1 MSARVVDPAPAP
13 FVVGMNRSGT
23 TLLRMMLDA
32 HPQLVIPPET
42 HFVPDLIKAT
52 KKRGAKP
59 ADALAAMKSH
69 REWEDFSF
77 SDSDA
82 LAWLE
87 AIPRLEPGPALRAF
101 YEAYAARAGKPR
113 WGEKTPRYVLKM
125 PQIQAALPEAR
136 FVHVI
141 RDGRDVALSVLDR
154 TVKDLD
160 AAEVARRWQ
169 RKIER
174 ARADA
179 PALEGY
185 LEVRYEA
192 LVADPRPVLQEIC
205 EFIELDF
212 DETMLDYHERSG
224 ERLEEMRRELPGEG
238 SSAELSVER
247 RMETHRRTTAPPD
260 ASRATRWRQEMSADD
275 RSSFERVAGGTL
287 ASLGYPLPETPS
299 VAFLVCVEEGQLEQ
313 QGVLFARSLRRF
325 GGRFAG
331 CAIHAYAPREGRN
344 PSAETTAALE
354 AEGVTVHTE
363 VLNAEHD
370 FYPFANK
377 IYAAAAA
384 ERDLAEDVIVFSDSD
399 TVFTS
404 PPDALELAE
413 GIDVAVAPA
422 FHVNKAST
430 GPGHRMEGYWDR
442 VWELAGVQGEPPYVE
457 TSEREKR
464 IRCYFNAGILAA
476 RRSSGYC
483 AEWLELWQR
492 LLAEEHFPDDKMMV
506 TDQVAIS
513 AAVARRPDRFVSLE
527 RTYNYNLHRR
537 PFYSGGMDAVDL
549 PDLVHVHYHQWFNRR
564 NVLRDLQ
571 PPLDPDTEQYRWL
584 DGELPLEPAI
594 KAPLPIPGRRRS
606 RWRGRRLG
614 KLRAPL
620 RQIGGSEK

>member
-1 MSARVVDPAPAP
+1 MSAGADTRRPAP

-32 HPQLVIPPET
+32 HPQLAIPPET
-42 HFVPDLIKAT
+42 HFVPDVIRAAR
-52 KKRGAKP
+52 KRGAKP
-59 ADALAAMKSH
+59 GDVLEAMKDH
-69 REWEDFSF
+69 REWEDFAIA
-77 SDSDA
+77 DSDA
-82 LAWLE
+82 LTFLGE
-87 AIPRLEPGPALRAF
+87 AKKLDPSSALRSF

-125 PQIQAALPEAR
+125 PLIQEALPEAR

-179 PALEGY
+179 PRLEHY

-192 LVADPRPVLQEIC
+192 LVADPRPVLEEVC
-205 EFIELDF
+205 EFIELPF
-212 DETMLDYHERSG
+212 DEAMLDYHERSG
-224 ERLEEMRRELPGEG
+224 ERLEEMRRELPGSD
-238 SSAELSVER
+238 SSAELSVDR
-247 RMETHRRTTAPPD
+247 RMATHRRTTAPPD
-260 ASRATRWRQEMSADD
+260 ASRATRWREEMSAED

-287 ASLGYPLPETPS
+287 AKLGYPLPDAPS
-299 VAFLVCVEEGQLEQ
+299 VAFVLCVEEGQLEQ
-313 QGVLFARSLRRF
+313 QGVLFARSVRRF

-331 CAIHAYAPREGRN
+331 CSIHAYSPRDGRN
-344 PSAETTAALE
+344 PSAETTAELE

-377 IYAAAAA
+377 IYSMAAA
-384 ERDLAEDVIVFSDSD
+384 ERDLPEDVICFTDSD
-399 TVFTS
+399 TVILNQ
-404 PPDALELAE
+404 PDALELDD

-422 FHVNKAST
+422 FHVNRAST
-430 GPGHRMEGYWDR
+430 GPDHPMEGYWER
-442 VWELAGVQGEPPYVE
+442 VWELAGAPGEPPYVE
-457 TSEREKR
+457 TTEKEKR
-464 IRCYFNAGILAA
+464 IRCYFNAGLLAA

-483 AEWLELWQR
+483 SEWLELWLK
-492 LLAEEHFPDDKMMV
+492 LLSEEHFPKGKMMV

-513 AAVARRPDRFVSLE
+513 AAVARRPERFVALE
-527 RTYNYNLHRR
+527 RSYNYNLHRR
-537 PFYSGGMDAVDL
+537 PFYTGGMDAVDL
-549 PDLVHVHYHQWFNRR
+549 SDLVHVHYHQWFNRR
-564 NVLRDLQ
+564 KVLEDLR
-571 PPLDPDTEQYRWL
+571 PPFDPETEQYRWL
-584 DGELPLEPAI
+584 DAQLPLEPVV
-594 KAPLPIPGRRRS
+594 KAPLPEPGKRRK
-606 RWRGRRLG
+606 RGGRGLR

-620 RQIGGSEK
+620 RQIGSSGR